1 MNEKNLSNLT
11 ALGEGYTIEFKR
23 SGTSAPHGGGREDR
37 FRHPAYPGLVPRTRS
52 TRTVDQ
58 GLSVVGND
66 NVPKANVTGGNPHR
80 AKARVRQESRQKSRP
95 KGVEQRIL
103 SILRHTPRSRSEI
116 SNGLGHKSVSGR
128 LNEAIRLLMDDKLI
142 EYTIPEKPNSRLQ
155 KYRLTENGKSRL
167 AELEEGRS

>member
-1 MNEKNLSNLT
+1 MSMPPSP
-11 ALGEGYTIEFKR
+11 EGFGIRRIRDLCREHGVAEPLIEVSASWVTTTFQR
-23 SGTSAPHGGGREDR
+23 PTSQVG
-37 FRHPAYPGLVPRTRS
+37 
-52 TRTVDQ
+52 TRT
-58 GLSVVGND
+58 GLKQES
-66 NVPKANVTGGNPHR
+66 
-80 AKARVRQESRQKSRP
+80 RQESRQKSRA
-95 KGVEQRIL
+95 KGIEQRIL

-167 AELEEGRS
+167 AELVEGRS

>member
-1 MNEKNLSNLT
+1 M
-11 ALGEGYTIEFKR
+11 
-23 SGTSAPHGGGREDR
+23 
-37 FRHPAYPGLVPRTRS
+37 
-52 TRTVDQ
+52 
-58 GLSVVGND
+58 GND
-66 NVPKANVTGGNPHR
+66 NVPQADLRIGNPHR
-80 AKARVRQESRQKSRP
+80 ARARVRQESRQESRQKSRAE
-95 KGVEQRIL
+95 GIEQRIL

-116 SNGLGHKSVSGR
+116 SNGLGHKSISGR